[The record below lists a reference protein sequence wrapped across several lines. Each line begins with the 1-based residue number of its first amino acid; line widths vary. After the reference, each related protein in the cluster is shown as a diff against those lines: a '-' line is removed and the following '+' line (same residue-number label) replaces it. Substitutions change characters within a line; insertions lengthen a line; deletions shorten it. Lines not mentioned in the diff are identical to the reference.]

1 MNGLWGWGGLFYSA
15 FLDGTLD
22 NIAVLVRG
30 DLTGD
35 EDETVGLD
43 CLGLI
48 PPLTECIGMRGR

>member
-1 MNGLWGWGGLFYSA
+1 MWEGEAFYSA
-15 FLDGTLD
+15 FLDAALD

-48 PPLTECIGMRGR
+48 PPLIDRIGLRVDEHT

>member
-1 MNGLWGWGGLFYSA
+1 MGEGGAFYSA